1 MNEEQRT
8 ILLVEDTRTNALA
21 VERQLRKAGWG
32 VLHAQ
37 TGEEAIRMVCDEGAE
52 IDLILMDI
60 ELGSGMDGSQ
70 TAREI
75 LKRKELPVVFL
86 SSYTEAEVLERIEK
100 IASYGYVAKNSGGAV
115 LDASIKMAFR
125 LHEANMRTARERNI
139 LRDVLESTLSGFW
152 EMYFKSDAAFLSPKF
167 RNLLGYGEE
176 ELPGTSMLCHRIV
189 HPEDLPG
196 TLHLLQ
202 EHIQSKGK
210 TPFSNEIRYVRKD
223 GSILWAICAGRV
235 VEWAEDGS
243 PVTMVGCYIDITER
257 KRAEEEMHLL
267 ATRQHA
273 MEVAKESAEAAN
285 KAKSAFL
292 ANMSHEIRTPLNA
305 ILGFGAAL
313 ERDPSLSEKQAEQVR
328 TINRSGRHL
337 LRLLNDIL
345 DMSRIEAGRLT
356 LTQAPFCLHDLLD
369 DLESMFRLRA
379 ESRGLHLD
387 MEYGE
392 DVPRYAVGDE
402 AKLRQVLLNLLS
414 NAVKFTKEGGVA
426 IRVHADALNPGKEFV
441 SLLIDVEDTGPG
453 IDLIELE
460 RIFEPFRQSE
470 AGREAGGAGL
480 GLAISRQL
488 AELMGGRLTVESRQG
503 DGSRFSVL
511 LPLRRSEEGAGP
523 KQDPRRVVGVENGGK
538 EYRILVVDD
547 KKENRDVL
555 RALLEPM
562 GFALKESANGTE
574 ALKVFG
580 EWSPHAILMDMRMP
594 VMDGY
599 EATRRIKADL
609 KGAAVPIIAV
619 TAFAFEEDEQKAFQ
633 AGVNGYL
640 RKPFR
645 PDELFLALGKALGL
659 RCIHAED
666 SRGGETPLTSEAL
679 TVIPA
684 EMRAAMRAA
693 VKSGD
698 MAGLREQITA
708 ARAIDE
714 ATAEKLLALARRYD
728 YERLQSLLSSVQQ
741 CEANEGRTRE

>member
-1 MNEEQRT
+1 MNEERRT

-37 TGEEAIRMVCDEGAE
+37 TGEEAVRMVCDEGAA

-70 TAREI
+70 TAGEI

-167 RNLLGYGEE
+167 RNLLGYGED
-176 ELPGTSMLCHRIV
+176 ELPGTSMLCRRIV
-189 HPEDLPG
+189 HPEDLPA
-196 TLHLLQ
+196 TLHLLR

-210 TPFSNEIRYVRKD
+210 TPFSKEIRYVRKD

-235 VEWAEDGS
+235 VEWAQDGS

-267 ATRQHA
+267 ALRQHE
-273 MEVAKESAEAAN
+273 MEVAKKSAEAAN

-313 ERDPSLSEKQAEQVR
+313 ERDLSLSEKQAEQVR

-369 DLESMFRLRA
+369 DLESIFRLRA

-387 MEYGE
+387 MEYD

-426 IRVHADALNPGKEFV
+426 LRARTDGKDADDDSVK
-441 SLLIDVEDTGPG
+441 LLIDVEDTGPG
-453 IDLIELE
+453 IDRIELE
-460 RIFEPFRQSE
+460 RIFEPFRQSS

-488 AELMGGRLTVESRQG
+488 AELMGGSLTVESRQG
-503 DGSRFSVL
+503 DGSRFSVQ
-511 LPLRRSEEGAGP
+511 LPLRRSEEGTGP
-523 KQDPRRVVGVENGGK
+523 KPDSRRVVGLENGGK

-599 EATRRIKADL
+599 EATRRIKADV
-609 KGAAVPIIAV
+609 GGEEVPILAV
-619 TAFAFEEDEQKAFQ
+619 TAFAFEEDEQKALQ

-659 RCIHAED
+659 RCVHAED
-666 SRGGETPLTSEAL
+666 SRGGETPLTSEELA
-679 TVIPA
+679 VIPA
-684 EMRAAMRAA
+684 EMRAAMRTA

-698 MAGLREQITA
+698 MAGLREQIAA

-728 YERLQSLLSSVQQ
+728 YERLQSLLSPAPQ